1 MQGSV
6 RDAAPQAEET
16 LAGYIQRL
24 RAESTSTQKELSFKA
39 GIHIQTIRK
48 IEAGLTNRL
57 NQKAK
62 SGLAAALGIPQDYLD
77 AVVKRVPLSTITAL
91 KFCPQCWTPGTMPD
105 PMWVDLRSKYC
116 FACATPLR
124 NRCID
129 CHEPILSLKFK
140 FCPYCGTSYKQ
151 AVATV

>member
-1 MQGSV
+1 MQSVV
-6 RDAAPQAEET
+6 RDGSPQAEET
-16 LAGYIQRL
+16 LGKYIQRL
-24 RAESTSTQKELSFKA
+24 RTESSSTQKELSLKA

-77 AVVKRVPLSTITAL
+77 AVIKKVPVATISAF
-91 KFCPQCWTPGTMPD
+91 KFCPQCWTPGTTPD
-105 PMWVDLRSKYC
+105 PMWIDLRSKYC
-116 FACATPLR
+116 FACATALR

-129 CHEPILSLKFK
+129 CQEPILSLKFK
-140 FCPYCGTSYKQ
+140 FCPYCGASYKQ
-151 AVATV
+151 LDGNT

>member
-1 MQGSV
+1 MKVSV
-6 RDAAPQAEET
+6 QDAVPKAEET
-16 LAGYIQRL
+16 LAQYIQRL
-24 RAESTSTQKELSFKA
+24 RAANPSTQKELSEKA

-77 AVVKRVPLSTITAL
+77 AVVKKVPLDTITAL
-91 KFCPQCWTPGTMPD
+91 KFCPQCWIPGTTPD
-105 PMWVDLRSKYC
+105 PMWSDLRSKYC
-116 FACATPLR
+116 FSCATALR

-129 CHEPILSLKFK
+129 CQEPILSLKFK

-151 AVATV
+151 TTLNA